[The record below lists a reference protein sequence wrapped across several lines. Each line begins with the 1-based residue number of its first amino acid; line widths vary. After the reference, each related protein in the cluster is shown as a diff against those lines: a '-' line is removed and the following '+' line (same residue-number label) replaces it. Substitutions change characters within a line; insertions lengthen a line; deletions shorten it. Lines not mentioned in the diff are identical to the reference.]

1 MHSQECQ
8 RISDFARRRNGGSP
22 DLRLRTVPL
31 LGGLENCGVF
41 KVEVTWTV
49 SGRPCSDVFVAKRLV
64 DRAIREVAVWKALM
78 GTAAA
83 ETMPAMYGAQS
94 VDEDEAYLYLEYVEQ
109 SVAWPWRDTS
119 TSVAVLK
126 AVADVHSAFLD
137 SGGPFD
143 VWDYESELAQS
154 ANLTVELFAATL
166 LAGVALGERPMLR
179 ALERMIGMLPSMR
192 VALKSW
198 GTTLLHGDVHAGN
211 AIVRRKGG
219 EVSAVLVDWGRARL
233 GSPLEDV
240 SSWLQ
245 SAGFWEP
252 EVRRRHDTLFRS
264 YLRARQLSDR
274 LTPELR
280 ELYWVAAASNA
291 MAGALRYHLSVILD
305 SARSDDEQF
314 RSHGA
319 LRDWLRIIRRADACW
334 RV

>member
-1 MHSQECQ
+1 MHSQECPG
-8 RISDFARRRNGGSP
+8 ISEFARRRNGGSP
-22 DLRLRTVPL
+22 DLRLRTAPL

-41 KVEVTWTV
+41 KVEATWTV
-49 SGRPCSDVFVAKRLV
+49 SGRPCSDVFVVKRLA
-64 DRAIREVAVWKALM
+64 DAAIREVAVWRALM

-83 ETMPAMYGAQS
+83 QTMPAMYGAQLLGHR
-94 VDEDEAYLYLEYVEQ
+94 EAYLYLEYVDQ
-109 SVAWPWRDTS
+109 SLDWPWRDTS

-137 SGGPFD
+137 THGSFD
-143 VWDYESELAQS
+143 DWDYESELVQS
-154 ANLTVELFAATL
+154 ANLTVELFAATV
-166 LAGVALGERPMLR
+166 LAGVPLGERPMLR
-179 ALERMIGMLPSMR
+179 ALERMIGTLPSMR

-198 GTTLLHGDVHAGN
+198 GTTLLHGDLHAGN
-211 AIVRRKGG
+211 AIVRRSGG
-219 EVSAVLVDWGRARL
+219 EVSAVLVDWGRARS

-264 YLRARQLSDR
+264 YLRARQLSDH
-274 LTPELR
+274 LSPELR
-280 ELYWVAAASNA
+280 ELYWIAAACNA

-314 RSHGA
+314 RSRGA
-319 LRDWLRIIRRADACW
+319 LQDWLRIVRRADACW